1 MRVSVFGKFW
11 NWFIGRPA
19 IGSDDA
25 SDDEASRAEL
35 SSLIEKARSDAPAA
49 ATSPAPAAAPTRAAT
64 DVRMRPP
71 RQSLPAAVKNAEQAR
86 PARRR
91 LPASSGGAAPVANAA
106 AVPAKPLKVMSPA
119 PMSADEQGA
128 ARTVTHATHSGA
140 KPTAPNVP
148 SNFPGFQTSAIDR
161 PMNRGHGAR
170 QLAARLALREVFSPS
185 QPVTERGRFAGR
197 LAFLAD
203 LISTIE
209 ERLSHVVLYGPRGM
223 GKTSLLHILT
233 TIARESQYRVIYGS
247 CSAQTRFDDMFRTFL
262 GEIPLRFLNSVSPG
276 DAEVA
281 GASLADRLPQGSFD
295 ARQLSELLAN
305 VAGTRVIII
314 LDEFDRVESPEF
326 RQSIAEL
333 IKNLSDRTAR
343 VQLILSGVAA
353 NLTELIG
360 YIPSIRRNVIGMP
373 IPRMTRAEIETLIGM
388 GESAAGMSFDLAS
401 RDLIVGTAHGS
412 PYLVRLLCHHA
423 ALAALDDERMTVGLA
438 DTRDALDRIIAESD
452 GRMDRRVAHAAR
464 HLPFDKAA
472 TMLAA
477 IALADATA
485 DGWFSPEDVY
495 AKLDNPADRDA
506 VNGAIEQL
514 FVANGLVERGEGSHS
529 GEFRFVDEGLPVFVW
544 INLARSRERDRID
557 GGKPRAAKA
566 VETG

>member
-19 IGSDDA
+19 SIEAAIPDDDA
-25 SDDEASRAEL
+25 GPAEL
-35 SSLIEKARSDAPAA
+35 SSLIETTRSAPAA
-49 ATSPAPAAAPTRAAT
+49 DASAAPPAKA
-64 DVRMRPP
+64 VRDIAMRPP
-71 RQSLPAAVKNAEQAR
+71 RQSLPAAVKQAEAAR

-91 LPASSGGAAPVANAA
+91 IAAGATSGPVQPSPVKPLTVVSPEPRAASSAPVPRPAAAPAA
-106 AVPAKPLKVMSPA
+106 APSRSTSPTVPV
-119 PMSADEQGA
+119 
-128 ARTVTHATHSGA
+128 
-140 KPTAPNVP
+140 
-148 SNFPGFQTSAIDR
+148 NFPGFQTSAIDR
-161 PMNRGHGAR
+161 PMNRSHGVR

-262 GEIPLRFLNSVSPG
+262 NDIPLRYLNSVSPG
-276 DAEVA
+276 DAEVG
-281 GASLADRLPQGSFD
+281 GASLGDRLPAGTFD

-388 GESAAGMSFDLAS
+388 GESAAGMAFDADS
-401 RDLIVGTAHGS
+401 RDLIVATSNGS

-423 ALAALDDERMTVGLA
+423 ALAALDEDRMTVGLA

-464 HLPFDKAA
+464 HLPFEQQA

-506 VNGAIEQL
+506 VIGAIEKL
-514 FVANGLVERGEGSHS
+514 FVANGLVVPGEGSHS
-529 GEFRFVDEGLPVFVW
+529 GEYRFVDEGLPVFVW
-544 INLARSRERDRID
+544 INLARSRERGRIA
-557 GGKPRAAKA
+557 GGKPDAAKA
-566 VETG
+566 VEAG